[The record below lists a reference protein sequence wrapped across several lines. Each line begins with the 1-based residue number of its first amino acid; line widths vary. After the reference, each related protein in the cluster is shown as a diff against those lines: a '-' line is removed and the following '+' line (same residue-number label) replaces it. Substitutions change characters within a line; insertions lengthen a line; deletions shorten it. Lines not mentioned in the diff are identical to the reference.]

1 MLYDFTQNL
10 RQIFRN
16 RLVGFAQESSGKRLR
31 ESVPLPAP
39 GGKRDVF
46 ISRQKT
52 TKALYFPAGCAMI
65 TLRMG
70 SISTANPA
78 AAAGS
83 YH

>member
-39 GGKRDVF
+39 GPEGRDVYF
-46 ISRQKT
+46 S
-52 TKALYFPAGCAMI
+52 TKNDKSLVFFRGVCYDNFTYGKYFHG
-65 TLRMG
+65 
-70 SISTANPA
+70 
-78 AAAGS
+78 
-83 YH
+83 